1 MGHLQ
6 DMTPEQRSK
15 FISWSHKRKLEEMRG
30 HHYSWWNEEKFK
42 DWKVLYKYTTT
53 SEEQAKKWRDELKPL
68 HKKVK
73 IVCGYEQIVQR
84 IKHYTIIV
92 K

>member
-6 DMTPEQRSK
+6 DMTPEQRRV
-15 FISWSHKRKLEEMRG
+15 FLSWAHKRKLEEMRG
-30 HHYSWWNEEKFK
+30 HYYTWWNEKKFK
-42 DWKVLYKYTTT
+42 DWKIYRTTT
-53 SEEQAKKWRDELKPL
+53 SEEYAKMWRDELKQV

-73 IVCGYEQIVQR
+73 IVCGFEQIVQR
-84 IKHYTIIV
+84 IKHYTVIY

>member
-1 MGHLQ
+1 MGHIQ
-6 DMTPEQRSK
+6 KMTPEQKSK

-30 HHYSWWNEEKFK
+30 HHHTWWNEYKFK
-42 DWKVLYKYTTT
+42 DWKIDRSTT
-53 SEEQAKKWRDELKPL
+53 SEQEARKWKAEMKLI
-68 HKKVK
+68 HKKVR

-84 IKHYTIIV
+84 IKHYTIIF